1 MIICPMFSWVFR
13 GFIIIRQKTNMTN
26 MPNFAEV
33 SIEMAIVIAEHIQI
47 KRRILN
53 EEPVQK

>member
-1 MIICPMFSWVFR
+1 MIICQMVSLALR
-13 GFIIIRQKTNMTN
+13 GFIIIRQKTN

-33 SIEMAIVIAEHIQI
+33 SIEMTIVIAEHIQI